1 MFYQYQAVVRLGIKT
16 FLEQVLCSYIGVQM
30 ASIFGLYSNG
40 WTQKAN
46 HPFST
51 DVLIVL
57 ALDCTVEESDGS
69 QEEQH
74 SHPPP
79 QDQENLMMMVVMMTI
94 IMILTMMIKML
105 RKMTRINNTM
115 VKQ

>member
-1 MFYQYQAVVRLGIKT
+1 MDIRLSFDQLGVNT
-16 FLEQVLCSYIGVQM
+16 FLASWCSYIGVQM
-30 ASIFGLYSNG
+30 ASIFGLHSNRRK
-40 WTQKAN
+40 QKAN
-46 HPFST
+46 HPFSS

-57 ALDCTVEESDGS
+57 ALDCSVEESDGS

-79 QDQENLMMMVVMMTI
+79 QDQENLMMMVI
-94 IMILTMMIKML
+94 IMIFTMMIKML
-105 RKMTRINNTM
+105 RNMTRINNTM

>member
-1 MFYQYQAVVRLGIKT
+1 MNVRMSFGQLGVKT
-16 FLEQVLCSYIGVQM
+16 FLQQVWCSYIGVL
-30 ASIFGLYSNG
+30 IFGLHSNRRK
-40 WTQKAN
+40 QKAN
-46 HPFST
+46 HPFSS

-57 ALDCTVEESDGS
+57 ALDCSVEESDGS

>member
-79 QDQENLMMMVVMMTI
+79 QDQENLTMMMI
-94 IMILTMMIKML
+94 IMILTMMINML
-105 RKMTRINNTM
+105 RNMTRIDNTM

>member
-1 MFYQYQAVVRLGIKT
+1 MNFRLAFGQLGVKT
-16 FLEQVLCSYIGVQM
+16 FLEQVWCSYIGVLM
-30 ASIFGLYSNG
+30 ASIFGLHSNS
-40 WTQKAN
+40 WTQKTN
-46 HPFST
+46 NSLST

-57 ALDCTVEESDGS
+57 ALDCTIEESDGS

-79 QDQENLMMMVVMMTI
+79 QDQENLMMMVI

-105 RKMTRINNTM
+105 RNMTRINNTM